1 MKFVLIGCPGAGKG
15 TQAKKLSK
23 HYDIAHISTGDLLR
37 DQIARKT
44 ELGVEISKIMEEG
57 GLVSDEIVARMLKER
72 IQEADCKN
80 GYILDGYPRNVPQ
93 AQGLEDI
100 VGKLDKVICI
110 DVEDSKII
118 DRMTGR
124 RGCPK
129 CGSMYHVR
137 YNPPKIEGVC
147 DNCGEKL
154 IQRKDDNEETVKNRL
169 DVYHKTTAPVIDFYK
184 EKGLLATIVGS
195 GEIEDIFSDIVKAL
209 EE

>member
-57 GLVSDEIVARMLKER
+57 GLVSDEIVARMLKGR